1 MLIIFGIKLI
11 QNKKVIYALP
21 QLYGIGITLATR
33 ICRELNF
40 APELTIEKLTAEQQ
54 FEIAKKIKEEF
65 RVEEN
70 LKEAVKNNI
79 QRYIENNSVRGYR
92 HKNHLPVRGQ
102 RTHTNAK
109 TVKKTNLNL
118 INKTNQ

>member
-1 MLIIFGIKLI
+1 MLIIFGVKLVT
-11 QNKKVIYALP
+11 NKKIIYALP
-21 QLYGIGITLATR
+21 QLYGIGLTLSKQ

-40 APELTIEKLTAEQQ
+40 APELTVAKLTSQQQ
-54 FEIAKKIKEEF
+54 FEIAKKIKAEF

-70 LKEAVKNNI
+70 LKEAIKNNI
-79 QRYIENNSVRGYR
+79 QRVISNGSVRGYR

-109 TVKKTNLNL
+109 TVKRTNLKL
-118 INKTNQ
+118 INKKSD

>member
-11 QNKKVIYALP
+11 KEKKIVYALP
-21 QLYGIGITLATR
+21 QLYGIGIALAKK
-33 ICRELNF
+33 ICKELNF
-40 APELTIEKLTAEQQ
+40 APELTIKHLTSKQQ

-70 LKEAVKNNI
+70 LKEIVKNNI
-79 QRYIENNSVRGYR
+79 QRYISSGSLRGYK
-92 HKNHLPVRGQ
+92 HKNNLPVRGQ

-109 TVKKTNLNL
+109 TAAKGLAILAKKNN
-118 INKTNQ
+118 